1 MSDQL
6 PDPRLRKVYRL
17 EATLGS
23 PLDLGEVAQGRRRIV
38 PQTGGRFTGPE
49 ISGELL
55 PGASADWQ
63 IVLPDGTSFADIRYT
78 LQTDGGDLLYVRSRG
93 VRHGDAKVLARLG
106 RGESVDASEYI
117 FPYLN
122 PHRDRGPAAR
132 LAEQK
137 PLNQCRRPA
146 AHGRD
151 LRDLPGRMNSPAE
164 YNNRQVAIITG
175 ASQGIG
181 AGLTKA
187 YRELGYAVI
196 ATARS
201 IGPSEDSGIVTVG
214 GDIGD
219 PDTAQRV
226 VGEAVERF
234 GRIDTLINNAGIYIG
249 KPFMDYTLEDFN
261 ALIAVNLAG
270 FFHMTTRTIKHM
282 LDQGYGHVVNVS
294 TTLVE
299 QADSSRPAALQI
311 MTKGG
316 LVAVTRS
323 LAIEYA
329 SLWFT
334 GKRRVAWRDQNGDP
348 RRELLRGDGRVAPYR
363 SGRRDRGRGR
373 WGPISRVGA
382 FRDRRGLAHRRRP
395 KCRTLTVRYLVS
407 VKPARRPCSPVS
419 SNKVRPHS
427 ALWAQPEWEG

>member
-1 MSDQL
+1 
-6 PDPRLRKVYRL
+6 
-17 EATLGS
+17 
-23 PLDLGEVAQGRRRIV
+23 
-38 PQTGGRFTGPE
+38 
-49 ISGELL
+49 
-55 PGASADWQ
+55 
-63 IVLPDGTSFADIRYT
+63 
-78 LQTDGGDLLYVRSRG
+78 
-93 VRHGDAKVLARLG
+93 
-106 RGESVDASEYI
+106 
-117 FPYLN
+117 
-122 PHRDRGPAAR
+122 
-132 LAEQK
+132 
-137 PLNQCRRPA
+137 
-146 AHGRD
+146 
-151 LRDLPGRMNSPAE
+151 MNSPAE

-249 KPFMDYTLEDFN
+249 KPFMDYTLQDFN
-261 ALIAVNLAG
+261 ALITVNLAG
-270 FFHMTTRTIKHM
+270 FFHMTTRTVKHM

-299 QADSSRPAALQI
+299 QADSSRPAALQV

-329 SLWFT
+329 SSGL
-334 GKRRVAWRDQNGDP
+334 RVNAVSLGVIKTAIHDESSYAGMGALHP
-348 RRELLRGDGRVAPYR
+348 IGRVGVIEDVVGGVLYLESAPFVTGEVLHIDGGQ
-363 SGRRDRGRGR
+363 SAGR
-373 WGPISRVGA
+373 
-382 FRDRRGLAHRRRP
+382 
-395 KCRTLTVRYLVS
+395 
-407 VKPARRPCSPVS
+407 
-419 SNKVRPHS
+419 
-427 ALWAQPEWEG
+427 